1 MATLALV
8 NNMTDVVGSV
18 QSQIN
23 FQRTYNRSPI
33 YTLGSI
39 NATSMLLDGVE
50 SQMSITST
58 GVNNLIDFSG
68 NNVANDVSVS
78 LQGNGGQENNELASI
93 KIDAGARVI
102 SQDYGMAGGD
112 TLIGSVTLREVSL

>member
-1 MATLALV
+1 
-8 NNMTDVVGSV
+8 
-18 QSQIN
+18 
-23 FQRTYNRSPI
+23 
-33 YTLGSI
+33 
-39 NATSMLLDGVE
+39 
-50 SQMSITST
+50 MSITST

-78 LQGNGGQENNELASI
+78 LLGNGGQENNELASI

-102 SQDYGMAGGD
+102 SQDYAMAGGD